1 MTEFPTETRVTVPSG
16 ALLAALSAVRFAVS
30 KDPDLPMLAG
40 VLFDIA
46 ADGGRGS
53 VTVVAT
59 DRYRL
64 AVSSVDSVVDSV
76 VDSAAGSAAGSP
88 AVTGPS
94 ARVLAA
100 TAFVD
105 EVCRLASGG
114 EGPSAITIVV
124 AASGLTATRGEQS
137 VSGDSLDHDFPDY
150 ERLVKTE
157 EGRRFD
163 VDTSSLT
170 ASVRLSPAL
179 RMVRDQDGCA
189 YDVVVLTVDAAGS
202 LRVAGHDDGEAP
214 GIGVNREF
222 LLEALAADGNDQLSL
237 ELGGPIAPLVF
248 RSVDSRSSMSLLM
261 PTRLQSA

>member
-1 MTEFPTETRVTVPSG
+1 MTEFPTETRVTVPTG

-30 KDPDLPMLAG
+30 EDPDLPMLAG
-40 VLFDIA
+40 VLFDLA
-46 ADGGRGS
+46 AGGEGRS
-53 VTVVAT
+53 LTVVAT

-64 AVSSVDSVVDSV
+64 AVSSVDSVLDSAA
-76 VDSAAGSAAGSP
+76 DSAAGLP

-94 ARVLAA
+94 ARVLAS

-124 AASGLTATRGEQS
+124 AASGLTATRGEHS
-137 VSGDSLDHDFPDY
+137 VTGDSLDHDFPDY
-150 ERLVKTE
+150 KRLVKTE
-157 EGRRFD
+157 AGRRFD

-170 ASVRLSPAL
+170 ATVRSSPAL
-179 RMVRDQDGCA
+179 RMVREQDGFA
-189 YDVVVLTVDAAGS
+189 YDVVVLTVDAAGR
-202 LRVAGHDDGEAP
+202 LRVAGHDDDEAP

-222 LLEALAADGNDQLSL
+222 LLEALAADGSDQLSL
-237 ELGGPIAPLVF
+237 ELAGPIAPLVF
-248 RSVDSRSSMSLLM
+248 RSVDSGSSMSLLM